1 MYHCP
6 VTIYLVGLPDEIARI
21 IEDAQ
26 PQPSFTHHF
35 TRSDE
40 PEEALTAQASAIF
53 ADATGHDAA
62 AWARVFA
69 AHRQATTTVTLIV
82 THDQVPAVEPYF
94 NDIADL
100 WIAPLSA
107 AEVSWR
113 FNHWQRACKRY
124 ADSWETSQ
132 YLEATINS
140 IPSLVWYKS
149 KDGIHHKVNDAFCA
163 TVNKTKEQVQGR
175 GHAYIW
181 DVEAD
186 DPACIESERRVM
198 AAKSTIVSEETVQ
211 TSDGTRLLTTYKSP
225 LYNIDGSVM
234 GTVGVGIDVTQE
246 RAYEDEIVEKNR
258 TMETIFTTMDCGV
271 ITHSLDGTRLLGIN
285 QAALDIL
292 GYDSAE
298 DLMAAG
304 FDMVAPSVVD
314 EGAGKM
320 RESIATLKNVGDSV
334 STEYRVRHD
343 NGDIV
348 HVMGNVK
355 LIESDG
361 ELLLQRY
368 LLDYTDKK
376 KGRSAQGA
384 PPARSHPGAFRGLPA
399 RMFLQPGHQSG
410 RGPARQRRQASQVGR
425 AVRRRAQSRQLPRR
439 IHQ

>member
-1 MYHCP
+1 M
-6 VTIYLVGLPDEIARI
+6 
-21 IEDAQ
+21 
-26 PQPSFTHHF
+26 
-35 TRSDE
+35 
-40 PEEALTAQASAIF
+40 
-53 ADATGHDAA
+53 
-62 AWARVFA
+62 
-69 AHRQATTTVTLIV
+69 
-82 THDQVPAVEPYF
+82 
-94 NDIADL
+94 
-100 WIAPLSA
+100 
-107 AEVSWR
+107 
-113 FNHWQRACKRY
+113 
-124 ADSWETSQ
+124 
-132 YLEATINS
+132 EATINS
-140 IPSLVWYKS
+140 VPSLVWYKS

>member
-1 MYHCP
+1 MDRALERRRG
-6 VTIYLVGLPDEIARI
+6 ILAL
-21 IEDAQ
+21 Q
-26 PQPSFTHHF
+26 P
-35 TRSDE
+35 
-40 PEEALTAQASAIF
+40 
-53 ADATGHDAA
+53 
-62 AWARVFA
+62 
-69 AHRQATTTVTLIV
+69 
-82 THDQVPAVEPYF
+82 
-94 NDIADL
+94 
-100 WIAPLSA
+100 
-107 AEVSWR
+107 
-113 FNHWQRACKRY
+113 WQRACKRY

-246 RAYEDEIVEKNR
+246 RAYEDEIVEKNH

-298 DLMAAG
+298 DLMRPASTWWPPRRRRG
-304 FDMVAPSVVD
+304 RRKD
-314 EGAGKM
+314 
-320 RESIATLKNVGDSV
+320 RESS
-334 STEYRVRHD
+334 
-343 NGDIV
+343 
-348 HVMGNVK
+348 
-355 LIESDG
+355 
-361 ELLLQRY
+361 
-368 LLDYTDKK
+368 
-376 KGRSAQGA
+376 
-384 PPARSHPGAFRGLPA
+384 LP
-399 RMFLQPGHQSG
+399 
-410 RGPARQRRQASQVGR
+410 
-425 AVRRRAQSRQLPRR
+425 
-439 IHQ
+439 

>member
-6 VTIYLVGLPDEIARI
+6 VTFYLVGLPDEIARI

-53 ADATGHDAA
+53 ADATDHDAA
-62 AWARVFA
+62 TWARAFA

-82 THDQVPAVEPYF
+82 THDQVAAVEPYF

-100 WIAPLSA
+100 WIAPIDPVEA
-107 AEVSWR
+107 AWR
-113 FNHWQRACKRY
+113 FSHWQRACKRY

-149 KDGIHHKVNDAFCA
+149 EDGIHHKVNDAFCA